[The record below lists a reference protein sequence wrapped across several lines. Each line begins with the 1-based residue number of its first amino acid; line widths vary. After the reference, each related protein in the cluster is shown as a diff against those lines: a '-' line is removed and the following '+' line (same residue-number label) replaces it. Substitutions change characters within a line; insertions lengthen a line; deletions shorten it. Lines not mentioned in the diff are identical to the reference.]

1 MRIFVAGATGI
12 LGRRAV
18 AALVDAGHDVT
29 GVTRSAEK
37 AALLEKLGATAEA
50 VDVFDAAAVA
60 RAVAGHE
67 VVANLAT
74 HIPTL
79 SRMRLRSAWR
89 ENDRIRGEV
98 SRNLVDASLATGVSR
113 YIQES
118 IAFMYAD
125 AADAWIDEDAPLD
138 VLDYVEAGIE
148 AEAQAR
154 RVTDA
159 GKTGIVLRF
168 GMFHA
173 PESEQTQM
181 VVRMARRR
189 VFAMFGPKDGYL
201 PAVSV
206 DDCATAVVAALG
218 APPGVYNIVDDEPL
232 TRTEY
237 ATALAEA
244 LGVKSLRFPPAVA
257 ARAAGSP
264 GSMLA
269 RSQRVS
275 NARFKQAT
283 GWAPRYSSFRDGW
296 PAMVAAV
303 QDAAHA

>member
-173 PESEQTQM
+173 PESDQTQM
-181 VVRMARRR
+181 VVRMAGRR
-189 VFAMFGPKDGYL
+189 VFAMFGPRDGYL

-218 APPGVYNIVDDEPL
+218 APPGVYNVVDDEPL

-244 LGVKSLRFPPAVA
+244 LGVKRLRFPPAVA